1 MAAWV
6 HAPVI
11 SALNLNMRFR
21 PQTIVLGLLGI
32 VAATYVA
39 AVGVLYLCQRNILY
53 RPPQTFR
60 TAPAA
65 AGLPEAKEEVLVT
78 QDGERVIAWSVPPHE
93 GKKVILFFPGNGD
106 TLALRVPRL
115 RAVITDG
122 AGLVALSY
130 RGYAGSSGSPSEQG
144 LILDARAAY
153 DYAAAH
159 YPPARLVIWGFSLG
173 TGPAVALAAERPVGK
188 LILEA
193 PYTSITDIAGAD
205 LPFIPV
211 RLLLKDQFHSDLRIE
226 KVHAPLLIM
235 HGERDPV
242 IPIRFARRLFAL
254 ANEPKRFFSFPEGRH
269 FNLDAYGA
277 SAVALH
283 FINE

>member
-1 MAAWV
+1 MIW
-6 HAPVI
+6 
-11 SALNLNMRFR
+11 
-21 PQTIVLGLLGI
+21 LLGI
-32 VAATYVA
+32 VAATYIA
-39 AVGVLYLCQRNILY
+39 AVGVLYIFQRDILY

-78 QDGERVIAWSVPPHE
+78 QDNERVIVWSVPPRE
-93 GKKVILFFPGNGD
+93 GHRIVLFFPGNGD
-106 TLALRVPRL
+106 TLALRVARL
-115 RAVITDG
+115 RAVIADG
-122 AGLVALSY
+122 TGLVALSY
-130 RGYAGSSGSPSEQG
+130 RGYAGSTGSPSERG
-144 LILDARAAY
+144 LTLDARAAY
-153 DYAAAH
+153 DYAAAR
-159 YPPARLVIWGFSLG
+159 YAPERLVVWGFSLG

-193 PYTSITDIAGAD
+193 PYTSTTDVAAAD

-211 RLLLKDQFHSDLRIE
+211 RLLMKDQFHSDLRIG

-235 HGERDPV
+235 HGERDPA
-242 IPIRFARRLFAL
+242 IPIRFGRRLFAL
-254 ANEPKRFFSFPEGRH
+254 ANEPKRFVSFPQGGH
-269 FNLDAYGA
+269 FDLDAYGA